1 MLVLIEQPLPV
12 FKGGA
17 VVVPAVKEQDA
28 PFIQVKL
35 REHDA
40 TCAKRPFDVTPSQ
53 QVSDSSPVSVKHKIS
68 LKGHLSGQTN
78 EL

>member
-12 FKGGA
+12 FKDN
-17 VVVPAVKEQDA
+17 VEVVPAVEEEDA
-28 PFIQVKL
+28 PFIQIKPT
-35 REHDA
+35 EHDG
-40 TCAKRPFDVTPSQ
+40 TCASRPFDVTPRQ
-53 QVSDSSPVSVKHKIS
+53 QVSHSSPVSDKHKIS